1 MSENKLSSELLAAA
15 FRYRPERI
23 YLRKA
28 SKKIYRTIPTVQAI
42 ATLGLSIA
50 TEYIRR
56 SS

>member
-28 SKKIYRTIPTVQAI
+28 SKKIYKTIPTGQGI
-42 ATLGLSIA
+42 ASLSLGMA
-50 TEYIRR
+50 TECII
-56 SS
+56 